1 MFNDSIGMNHRLRLI
16 KFYTTCVALAVLTPS
31 SVRGRSPACAFWRV
45 VAACGCDDSHNPAKL
60 GEVDTILAKYQ
71 GREVKLFTALN
82 RRYNVEQYV

>member
-1 MFNDSIGMNHRLRLI
+1 M
-16 KFYTTCVALAVLTPS
+16 CVLA
-31 SVRGRSPACAFWRV
+31 C

-60 GEVDTILAKYQ
+60 AEVDTILAKYQ